1 MNRDETLRIVNE
13 WKSQGLVVGF
23 TNGCFDIVHAGHI
36 SLLEDAKAQ
45 CDRLVVALNDDESV
59 RALKGPTRPINTLNN
74 RVRVM
79 EAIKHVDHVTVFG
92 ESTPLELIALL
103 LPDVLIKGSDYSVE
117 TVVGS
122 GVVLAAGGKVHLAQL
137 IPGQS
142 TTAIL
147 ARGK

>member
-13 WKSQGLVVGF
+13 WKDQGLVVGF

-36 SLLEDAKAQ
+36 SLLEEAKAQ
-45 CDRLVVALNDDESV
+45 CDRLIVALNEDASV
-59 RALKGPTRPINTLNN
+59 RALKGPTRPINSLEN

-79 EAIKHVDHVTVFG
+79 EAIKYVDHVTAFG
-92 ESTPLELIALL
+92 ESTPLELIKLV
-103 LPDVLIKGSDYSVE
+103 LPDVLIKGSDYTVE
-117 TVVGS
+117 TAIGS
-122 GVVLAAGGKVHLAQL
+122 DVVLAVGGKVHLAQL
-137 IPGQS
+137 IPGES

>member
-13 WKSQGLVVGF
+13 WKDQGLVVGF

-45 CDRLVVALNDDESV
+45 CDRLIVALNEDASV
-59 RALKGPTRPINTLNN
+59 RALKGPTRPINSLEN

-79 EAIKHVDHVTVFG
+79 EAIKYVDHVTAFG
-92 ESTPLELIALL
+92 ESTPLELIKLV
-103 LPDVLIKGSDYSVE
+103 LPDVLIKGSDYTVE
-117 TVVGS
+117 TAIGS
-122 GVVLAAGGKVHLAQL
+122 DVVLAVGGKVHLAQL
-137 IPGQS
+137 IPGES

>member
-1 MNRDETLRIVNE
+1 M
-13 WKSQGLVVGF
+13 K
-23 TNGCFDIVHAGHI
+23 
-36 SLLEDAKAQ
+36 
-45 CDRLVVALNDDESV
+45 
-59 RALKGPTRPINTLNN
+59 
-74 RVRVM
+74 
-79 EAIKHVDHVTVFG
+79 AIKHVDHVTVFG